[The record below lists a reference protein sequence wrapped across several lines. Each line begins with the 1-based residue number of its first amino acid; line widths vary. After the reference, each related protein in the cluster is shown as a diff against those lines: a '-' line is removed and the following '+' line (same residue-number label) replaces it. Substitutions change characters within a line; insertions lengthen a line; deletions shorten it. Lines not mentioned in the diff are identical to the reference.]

1 MSEYPIVACY
11 RGLDSAPAVR
21 LGAQLA
27 LALHEPLVLAGAY
40 RYDPVALSARP
51 LPDGENELRAA
62 AAQSALR
69 QAYAFIPA
77 GIDVRERVVPAAGI
91 AGALVELARDVDAC
105 ALALGRDTHSDVMRS
120 LVPRAPCPVAVA
132 PLSVLAPQAER
143 LQRIGVACDGSKT
156 AYWALVAAMHLAQEA
171 GARLVLLAAGAT
183 RARADTLLQAAR
195 LSLDAG
201 REPPEPPE
209 PQPLVG
215 DAAAA
220 LTHASNDLDLLV
232 CGSRGHHRPLAAILG
247 SVSLQLVG
255 HARCP
260 VLVVPR
266 ASRKSSGPLGLAS
279 AGATA

>member
-1 MSEYPIVACY
+1 MSDSPIVACY

-27 LALHEPLVLAGAY
+27 RALHEPLVLAGTY
-40 RYDPVALSARP
+40 RYDPVSLSARP
-51 LPDGENELRAA
+51 LPDSENEVRAA

-69 QAYAFIPA
+69 RAYAFIPA
-77 GIDVRERVVPAAGI
+77 GIEVRERVVPAAGI
-91 AGALVELARDVDAC
+91 AEALVELARDVDAC
-105 ALALGRDTHSDVMRS
+105 ALALGRDTHSHVMRS

-132 PLSVLAPQAER
+132 PLTVLAPQAER

-156 AYWALVAAMHLAQEA
+156 AYWALVAAMHLAQESA
-171 GARLVLLAAGAT
+171 ARLVLLAAGST

-195 LSLDAG
+195 LSLHAG
-201 REPPEPPE
+201 PQPPEL
-209 PQPLVG
+209 QALVG
-215 DAAAA
+215 NAAAA

-247 SVSLQLVG
+247 TVSLQLVG

-260 VLVVPR
+260 VLVVPP
-266 ASRKSSGPLGLAS
+266 ASRRSSGPLGLAS